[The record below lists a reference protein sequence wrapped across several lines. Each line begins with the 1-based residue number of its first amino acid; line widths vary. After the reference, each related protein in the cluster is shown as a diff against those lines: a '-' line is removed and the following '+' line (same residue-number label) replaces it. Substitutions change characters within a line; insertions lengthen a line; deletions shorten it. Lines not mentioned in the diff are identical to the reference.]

1 MHTQVSA
8 HLHTRTKHKLVPEG
22 ECHLRSFLW
31 PLPMH
36 AHTYIHAPTHTQNRN
51 KGTLQS
57 VVMCFGCY
65 IEIRVK
71 DFDLLAKVLA
81 GS

>member
-22 ECHLRSFLW
+22 KCHLRSFLW
-31 PLPMH
+31 PLPTH
-36 AHTYIHAPTHTQNRN
+36 AHTYTQNRS
-51 KGTLQS
+51 KGPLQS

-71 DFDLLAKVLA
+71 DFELLAKVLV

>member
-1 MHTQVSA
+1 MHAHTGVHPPAHTQNTDWC
-8 HLHTRTKHKLVPEG
+8 LRGK
-22 ECHLRSFLW
+22 CHLRSFLW
-31 PLPMH
+31 PLPTHIYMP
-36 AHTYIHAPTHTQNRN
+36 PTHTQNRS

-57 VVMCFGCY
+57 VVMCFECY

-81 GS
+81 SS